1 CSSGSHTRRLQII
14 TFPEQQRYRRL
25 LALLFSASYLSVL
38 LGNALLVYVI
48 HSVELLRS
56 PVYQLTCVIDILAA
70 GAVIPRMRLRLL
82 FDRDEVSLAGCLT
95 QMFFTH
101 FLSSLESTLLL
112 AMALDGYMAIC
123 KLLRSSYIVAALV
136 GLAGSPC
143 FCGSIPHC
151 YCDHMVM
158 VSLVGL
164 AAIICFV
171 GVDIPLILFSYIEM
185 VERGLWSGSGQQGP
199 LGDTHLMVMMCF
211 YLAGGVTF
219 LSHGQSFSTRD
230 SFQLCEDVA
239 TRPPPPARLED
250 MRAPKLGAPWWLAA
264 VKLISPSPT
273 MLKLKSQ
280 INVSRDGFCHC
291 HQLM

>member
-1 CSSGSHTRRLQII
+1 MCSCKDL
-14 TFPEQQRYRRL
+14 EYRRL

-123 KLLRSSYIVAALV
+123 NSYIVAALV

-219 LSHGQSFSTRD
+219 LSHGRNVPTPT
-230 SFQLCEDVA
+230 DVN
-239 TRPPPPARLED
+239 TFLGLMYVLLPAAVNHHQR
-250 MRAPKLGAPWWLAA
+250 LGAPVKA
-264 VKLISPSPT
+264 VGEELTRIPRWP
-273 MLKLKSQ
+273 
-280 INVSRDGFCHC
+280 RDICTAPC
-291 HQLM
+291 